1 MELEESQG
9 IIVKPPLDHL
19 PRLEEPPPVRLLTV
33 EDATLVAAAG
43 LERDLDE
50 FYIGLFQ
57 FVREE
62 ASEAIVYRAENFR
75 LRFKV
80 IEPPF
85 ERSDFYPTRIEVPL
99 LRDLEKLLIER
110 ELEYERLKGL
120 LPGQQALA
128 LFDPAG
134 NYIEVTEFR
143 RI

>member
-9 IIVKPPLDHL
+9 IVVKRPPDL

-33 EDATLVAAAG
+33 EDAWLVAAAG

-50 FYIGLFQ
+50 FYVGLFQ
-57 FVREE
+57 FVRDEVFE
-62 ASEAIVYRAENFR
+62 APVYRAENFR
-75 LRFKV
+75 LCFKV
-80 IEPPF
+80 VEPPF

-110 ELEYERLKGL
+110 QMEYQRLKGL
-120 LPGQQALA
+120 LPGQQAIA

-134 NYIEVTEFR
+134 NYVEVTEFR

>member
-9 IIVKPPLDHL
+9 IVVRRPPNL

-33 EDATLVAAAG
+33 EDAWLLSAAG

-50 FYIGLFQ
+50 FYVGLFQ

-62 ASEAIVYRAENFR
+62 ASEEIVYRAENFR
-75 LRFKV
+75 LRFRV

-110 ELEYERLKGL
+110 ELEYQRLKGL
-120 LPGQQALA
+120 LLGQQAIA

-134 NYIEVTEFR
+134 NYVEVTEFR

>member
-1 MELEESQG
+1 MELEQSQG
-9 IIVKPPLDHL
+9 IIVKPPPNL

-33 EDATLVAAAG
+33 EDATLPAAAG
-43 LERDLDE
+43 LERDLDD

-57 FVREE
+57 FIRDATPEE
-62 ASEAIVYRAENFR
+62 IVYRAENFR
-75 LRFKV
+75 LRFTV
-80 IEPPF
+80 VEPPF
-85 ERSDFYPTRIEVPL
+85 ERNDFYATRIEVPL

-110 ELEYERLKGL
+110 ELEYQRLKGL
-120 LPGQQALA
+120 LPGQQVIA